1 MAQSTNNP
9 AVQQIASELIS
20 RMRQGVDMH
29 EQLADYYNFLNLPG
43 YQKCHEYHMLC
54 ELLTYEKAKD
64 EYMKEYNQLVPIDY
78 RYNNYN
84 NGNNMNGNLSNM
96 GNNGNNANNGNN
108 SNMANTSQYAY
119 GVIPTQWYAHTR
131 YDVDA
136 NTKRNGVRDGMQ
148 RWVEYEKENKKFL
161 VMAAKKLEE
170 LGEREAAR
178 KMDFLIDHA
187 NKEIEEGEQKLMNLE
202 SAGYDMGYILNHQ
215 EELQKK
221 YARKMEDL
229 TSKDFQYRR
238 RGQGSYANYNMPAE
252 YYYDDEDDFDYRNYA
267 RGRGGRR

>member
-1 MAQSTNNP
+1 
-9 AVQQIASELIS
+9 
-20 RMRQGVDMH
+20 
-29 EQLADYYNFLNLPG
+29 
-43 YQKCHEYHMLC
+43 
-54 ELLTYEKAKD
+54 
-64 EYMKEYNQLVPIDY
+64 
-78 RYNNYN
+78 
-84 NGNNMNGNLSNM
+84 
-96 GNNGNNANNGNN
+96 
-108 SNMANTSQYAY
+108 
-119 GVIPTQWYAHTR
+119 
-131 YDVDA
+131 
-136 NTKRNGVRDGMQ
+136 
-148 RWVEYEKENKKFL
+148 
-161 VMAAKKLEE
+161 MAAKKLEE